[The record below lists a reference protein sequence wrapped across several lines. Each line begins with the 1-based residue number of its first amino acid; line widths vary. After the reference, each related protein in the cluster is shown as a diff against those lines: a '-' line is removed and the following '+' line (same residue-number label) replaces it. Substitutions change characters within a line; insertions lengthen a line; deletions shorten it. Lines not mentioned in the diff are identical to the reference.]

1 MSLTYQ
7 QAVEQTITGAEQ
19 FHQII
24 NGTGS
29 SEIIVEDGS
38 KVPSVRKALIDNF
51 YFKDPINWSQ
61 GNSESV
67 FNQLRKFTDGS
78 WWYAPNATAA
88 TPISMGLTPIGDV
101 NWVLYSLDAI
111 NKLSPQI
118 REALRRSYAEIGY
131 VLVSGSFE
139 SGGIVTSQ
147 TDAILKEK
155 DGKVYYWSGTYP
167 SGGYVVLPGTDPTL
181 SPNWVA
187 ISGVSLR
194 GNLSQI
200 TGSTLVNDQGK
211 TVAERLLSIR
221 TNVEP
226 VSRSITE
233 FGAKPIAGFDNAAA
247 FAACHLYLSAIET
260 STTQMMPAIKF
271 PAGIYEYSSMP
282 NWAMDNIT
290 LIADGEV
297 RLRFTGTSDPFT
309 VRGATTKYNGYIGRF
324 IIEVGPTC
332 TTSSVI
338 TDNTA
343 HWENDFKIQGAG
355 VGQAGLE
362 VGFAVC
368 NTYRRLTVSSI
379 EEPWYLNAKPERGM
393 KLVGGITGNPVSFCT
408 FEQPVI
414 EGVNT
419 IGIDL
424 YYTYG
429 NIFNGGTSEGHPVG
443 VYIRGT
449 SGTTQDNFNNIFNG
463 MDTEVCPQHDFY
475 IEGRENTIRDC
486 TTELKITFG
495 PGAVGN
501 TVVGGV
507 HQGFVHATGAVNN
520 TIRDLVYNR
529 YGSGAIQDDTNGKLR
544 ISSVN
549 NRLAGRLEPSWIGVN
564 VLSLPIVSGAIVYEN
579 TAVNPITI
587 SVSGG
592 TVSAITYSLDGVS
605 SDTVGV
611 SGVFVVMPRAKL
623 TIICTVAPRIVAF
636 KG

>member
-1 MSLTYQ
+1 MADQFPTKQMLLDAYPDLRTVD
-7 QAVEQTITGAEQ
+7 AVS
-19 FHQII
+19 
-24 NGTGS
+24 NS
-29 SEIIVEDGS
+29 
-38 KVPSVRKALIDNF
+38 
-51 YFKDPINWSQ
+51 KDPDTGVEI
-61 GNSESV
+61 
-67 FNQLRKFTDGS
+67 DS
-78 WWYAPNATAA
+78 WQTRRG
-88 TPISMGLTPIGDV
+88 GLTDTLAGRLKAIGIERIGDFTAGCTV
-101 NWVLYSLDAI
+101 TKRNQGVLEVGGSV
-111 NKLSPQI
+111 
-118 REALRRSYAEIGY
+118 Y
-131 VLVSGSFE
+131 VWMGV
-139 SGGIVTSQ
+139 V
-147 TDAILKEK
+147 
-155 DGKVYYWSGTYP
+155 P
-167 SGGYVVLPGTDPTL
+167 SGGKIVP
-181 SPNWVA
+181 PNSTPASTGGISATAWVDVGDA
-187 ISGVSLR
+187 SAYSRVMNELIQS
-194 GNLSQI
+194 
-200 TGSTLVNDQGK
+200 TGSTKINDAGK

-226 VSRSITE
+226 ISRSITE
-233 FGAKPIAGFDNAAA
+233 FGAKAQAGFDNSAA
-247 FAACHLYLSAIET
+247 FAACHLYLSSIE
-260 STTQMMPAIKF
+260 SSATQMMPAIKF
-271 PAGIYEYSSMP
+271 PAGVYEYSSMP

-297 RLRFTGTSDPFT
+297 RLRFTGTANPFT
-309 VRGATTKYNGYIGRF
+309 VRGAATKYNGYIGRF

-343 HWENDFKIQGAG
+343 HWEYDFKIQGAG
-355 VGQAGLE
+355 AGQAALE

-368 NTYRRLTVSSI
+368 NTYRRLTVSNI
-379 EEPWYLNAKPERGM
+379 EEPWYQNAKPERGV
-393 KLVGGITGNPVSFCT
+393 KLVGGIVGNPVSFCT

-443 VYIRGT
+443 VYIRPT
-449 SGTTQDNFNNIFNG
+449 SGATQDNFNNVFIG

-529 YGSGAIQDDTNGKLR
+529 YGSGTIQDDTNGKLR

-549 NRLAGRLEPSWIGVN
+549 NRLAGRLE
-564 VLSLPIVSGAIVYEN
+564 L
-579 TAVNPITI
+579 I
-587 SVSGG
+587 S
-592 TVSAITYSLDGVS
+592 
-605 SDTVGV
+605 
-611 SGVFVVMPRAKL
+611 
-623 TIICTVAPRIVAF
+623 
-636 KG
+636 